1 MQSLFLL
8 ILKKIEH
15 HLKVTVT
22 VKRVSGSFIENAI
35 LAPAYLS
42 YFFRNIYF
50 FLPKNCPW
58 KPTQTYYFYKFYI
71 YQAKLRDKKSSKHRN
86 SVFLHFKQ
94 ISDHNSTSIF
104 VR

>member
-15 HLKVTVT
+15 HLKVAVT

-50 FLPKNCPW
+50 FLPKNCP
-58 KPTQTYYFYKFYI
+58 
-71 YQAKLRDKKSSKHRN
+71 
-86 SVFLHFKQ
+86 
-94 ISDHNSTSIF
+94 
-104 VR
+104 

>member
-15 HLKVTVT
+15 HLKVAVT

-50 FLPKNCPW
+50 FYQKTVPESLHR
-58 KPTQTYYFYKFYI
+58 PTI
-71 YQAKLRDKKSSKHRN
+71 SISST
-86 SVFLHFKQ
+86 FIKQ
-94 ISDHNSTSIF
+94 N
-104 VR
+104 

>member
-42 YFFRNIYF
+42 YFFEIYIF
-50 FLPKNCPW
+50 FTK
-58 KPTQTYYFYKFYI
+58 
-71 YQAKLRDKKSSKHRN
+71 KLSLKAYTDLL
-86 SVFLHFKQ
+86 FL
-94 ISDHNSTSIF
+94 
-104 VR
+104 